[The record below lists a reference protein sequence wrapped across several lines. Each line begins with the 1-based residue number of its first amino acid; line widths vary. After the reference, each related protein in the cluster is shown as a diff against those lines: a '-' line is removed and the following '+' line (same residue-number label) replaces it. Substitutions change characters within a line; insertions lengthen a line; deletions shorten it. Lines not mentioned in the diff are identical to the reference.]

1 MKLKRKIL
9 SYLSNKILYGKK
21 YRSFLSD
28 LIKKENFSD
37 NEKKEWQLKKLNEI
51 LEYSKENVP
60 YYTQI
65 FKENKITLPLK
76 NLEEISKIPIL
87 TKEIIRNNYKDLI
100 SQKKMNSYTVNT
112 GGSTGNPLKLLKSKE
127 NYIKEQA
134 FLDYYMKKLGLK
146 SFKCKKAI
154 IRGEYPKYGISE
166 KIGNN
171 LILSSYLISEETIK
185 DYILKLEKFNP
196 EMIHVYPSSIYM
208 ISKLIEDNN
217 LSITLP
223 KLKVIVS
230 SSEMFYLEQKKL
242 VSKVFKCKIFD
253 LYGNTENTVH
263 AVNLF
268 PKMNYSFNDFY
279 SYIEIVDDEI
289 ISTAFNELAMPLI
302 RYKTN
307 DEIEYLD
314 KNKDEFIIKGRSQD
328 YIYGKNGEKYP
339 VVGII
344 FGQHF
349 SSFKDID
356 NFQIRQ
362 EKMGEIEF
370 LIQSKKKLTKEK
382 EKEICKVLEECANN
396 SLKVSITYTEIL
408 EKTVRGKH
416 KFLVQLI

>member
-314 KNKDEFIIKGRSQD
+314 KREKSRL
-328 YIYGKNGEKYP
+328 YIWKKW
-339 VVGII
+339 
-344 FGQHF
+344 
-349 SSFKDID
+349 
-356 NFQIRQ
+356 R
-362 EKMGEIEF
+362 EIPCRWNYF
-370 LIQSKKKLTKEK
+370 WT
-382 EKEICKVLEECANN
+382 
-396 SLKVSITYTEIL
+396 T
-408 EKTVRGKH
+408 
-416 KFLVQLI
+416 FF

>member
-21 YRSFLSD
+21 YSSFLSD
-28 LIKKENFSD
+28 LIKKDNFSD

-65 FKENKITLPLK
+65 FKENKIILPLK
-76 NLEEISKIPIL
+76 KLEEISKIPIL
-87 TKEIIRNNYKDLI
+87 TKEIIRDNYKDLI

-154 IRGEYPKYGISE
+154 IRGEYPKNGISE

-171 LILSSYLISEETIK
+171 LILSSYLISEKTIK

-230 SSEMFYLEQKKL
+230 SSEIFYLEQKKL

-268 PKMNYSFNDFY
+268 PKINYSFNDFY
-279 SYIEIVDDEI
+279 SYIEIIDDEI

-344 FGQHF
+344 FWQHF

-382 EKEICKVLEECANN
+382 EKEICEVLEECASNN
-396 SLKVSITYTEIL
+396 LKVNIAYTEIL

-416 KFLVQLI
+416 RFLIQLI

>member
-1 MKLKRKIL
+1 M
-9 SYLSNKILYGKK
+9 
-21 YRSFLSD
+21 
-28 LIKKENFSD
+28 
-37 NEKKEWQLKKLNEI
+37 
-51 LEYSKENVP
+51 
-60 YYTQI
+60 
-65 FKENKITLPLK
+65 
-76 NLEEISKIPIL
+76 
-87 TKEIIRNNYKDLI
+87 
-100 SQKKMNSYTVNT
+100 
-112 GGSTGNPLKLLKSKE
+112 
-127 NYIKEQA
+127 
-134 FLDYYMKKLGLK
+134 
-146 SFKCKKAI
+146 
-154 IRGEYPKYGISE
+154 
-166 KIGNN
+166 
-171 LILSSYLISEETIK
+171 
-185 DYILKLEKFNP
+185 
-196 EMIHVYPSSIYM
+196 
-208 ISKLIEDNN
+208 
-217 LSITLP
+217 
-223 KLKVIVS
+223 
-230 SSEMFYLEQKKL
+230 

-279 SYIEIVDDEI
+279 SYIEILDDEI

-382 EKEICKVLEECANN
+382 EKEICEVLEECASNN
-396 SLKVSITYTEIL
+396 LKVNIAYTEIL

-416 KFLVQLI
+416 RFLIQLI

>member
-9 SYLSNKILYGKK
+9 SYLPNKILYGKK
-21 YRSFLSD
+21 YSSFLSD
-28 LIKKENFSD
+28 LIKKDEISD
-37 NEKKEWQLKKLNEI
+37 NEKKEWQLKRLNEI

-60 YYTQI
+60 YYTRL
-65 FKENKITLPLK
+65 FKENKIVLPLK
-76 NLEEISKIPIL
+76 KLEEISKIPIL

-100 SQKKMNSYTVNT
+100 SQKKMNSHTVNT

-127 NYIKEQA
+127 NYIKEQV

-154 IRGEYPKYGISE
+154 IRGEYPKYGISD

-196 EMIHVYPSSIYM
+196 EMLHVYPSSIYM

-217 LSITLP
+217 ISITLP

-370 LIQSKKKLTKEK
+370 LIQSKKKLAKEK

>member
-21 YRSFLSD
+21 YSSFLSD

-65 FKENKITLPLK
+65 FKENKIILPLK
-76 NLEEISKIPIL
+76 KLEEISKIPIL
-87 TKEIIRNNYKDLI
+87 TKEIIRDNYKDLI

-154 IRGEYPKYGISE
+154 IRGEYPKNGISE

-171 LILSSYLISEETIK
+171 LILSSYLISEKTIK

-230 SSEMFYLEQKKL
+230 SSEIFYLEQKKL

-279 SYIEIVDDEI
+279 SYIEIIDDEI

-382 EKEICKVLEECANN
+382 EKEICEVLEECASNN
-396 SLKVSITYTEIL
+396 LKVNIAYTEIL

-416 KFLVQLI
+416 RFLIQLI